1 MKIIHVAF
9 FIISFLALPLQT
21 CAQGSTSVTTKQYEN
36 PYNNCAAII
45 YNGKMLVDS
54 YSPSGKCILSADQT
68 GTISAA
74 TVELSEKGGTPKK
87 AIEFQVAIKNTMTNT
102 LWMYSREILDEVRFE
117 DVLAK
122 CQKGDKI
129 VILTVDQEYS
139 LTHHEIEINWIE

>member
-1 MKIIHVAF
+1 
-9 FIISFLALPLQT
+9 
-21 CAQGSTSVTTKQYEN
+21 
-36 PYNNCAAII
+36 
-45 YNGKMLVDS
+45 
-54 YSPSGKCILSADQT
+54 
-68 GTISAA
+68 
-74 TVELSEKGGTPKK
+74 VELSEKGGTPKK